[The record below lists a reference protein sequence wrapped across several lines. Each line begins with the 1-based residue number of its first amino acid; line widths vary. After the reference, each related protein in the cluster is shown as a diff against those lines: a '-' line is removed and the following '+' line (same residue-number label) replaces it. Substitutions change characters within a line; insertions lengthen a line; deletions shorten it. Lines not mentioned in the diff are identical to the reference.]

1 MRRMAVGLVIGSLV
15 LGGMALPAEARGWHR
30 GYYARHYGYGYG
42 YGRFFGGFVA
52 GATTVLVLDALTTP
66 RVIYTPVYP
75 VVPAPVVYAPVYYR
89 APVCRDV
96 WVPERW
102 EVHPRH
108 DNGFTTYYQ
117 VLVPGTWQRQCY

>member
-1 MRRMAVGLVIGSLV
+1 MRRIAVGLVIGSLV
-15 LGGMALPAEARGWHR
+15 LGAMTLPAEARGWHH
-30 GYYARHYGYGYG
+30 GHYGRHYGSGY
-42 YGRFFGGFVA
+42 FFGGFVS
-52 GATTVLVLDALTTP
+52 GAATVLVLDALTTP
-66 RVIYTPVYP
+66 RVVYGPP
-75 VVPAPVVYAPVYYR
+75 VVYGPVYAPVYYR